1 MFPNFALTICVVFII
16 IIILND
22 INTKSKVSLVIL
34 LPFIWYAIGATR
46 SVALWMNALGFNV
59 TSDDV
64 LEGNPIDRNVY
75 LILMFLGILILVKRR
90 NRLFEIL
97 RGNIWVLLLFIFMGI
112 SITWSD
118 FGDVAFKRWIKTT
131 GALVMAFIVLSER
144 EPLEAISTLLRRCF
158 YIHLPLSIVFIKYF
172 RTLGV
177 DYSYHGL
184 EVMWKGV
191 TTHKNVLGQIVMSSG
206 IYYIWNILR
215 KPEDKRIL
223 LNTLFLLMTF
233 WLMNG
238 PGYSR
243 SNTSIMVFFIGL
255 LLLVLLNFAKSNIE
269 YIRKYMVLGVFLLG
283 FIYLISQLVIG
294 VFSQGSLL
302 SISVEATGRDLT
314 LTGRTDLW
322 NDILVIASKHPML
335 GVGYG
340 SFWIGDLA
348 NNLWQN
354 HPWKPEQGHN
364 GYIDIYVE
372 LGVVGLILLGGVII
386 AAFKGALRTLEVN
399 FEYGRLRLVYLTMIV
414 FHNITESSFGRGHHN
429 LWLLFLFV
437 VLNIPEKIG
446 GSYAR

>member
-1 MFPNFALTICVVFII
+1 VMNRPFSYSLNNPDHIDFLLRISDLGHDLGLHYVPTEIDREYDKEGIMKMKIAGARELLESKIGKPINSVSFHIPSKELINGSLII
-16 IIILND
+16 GDMVNAY
-22 INTKSKVSLVIL
+22 SKELMKNYI
-34 LPFIWYAIGATR
+34 
-46 SVALWMNALGFNV
+46 
-59 TSDDV
+59 SDSRGV
-64 LEGNPIDRNVY
+64 WREGNPIDRNVY

-215 KPEDKRIL
+215 KPEEKRIL

-283 FIYLISQLVIG
+283 FIYLISQ
-294 VFSQGSLL
+294 
-302 SISVEATGRDLT
+302 R
-314 LTGRTDLW
+314 
-322 NDILVIASKHPML
+322 
-335 GVGYG
+335 Y
-340 SFWIGDLA
+340 
-348 NNLWQN
+348 
-354 HPWKPEQGHN
+354 
-364 GYIDIYVE
+364 
-372 LGVVGLILLGGVII
+372 
-386 AAFKGALRTLEVN
+386 
-399 FEYGRLRLVYLTMIV
+399 
-414 FHNITESSFGRGHHN
+414 
-429 LWLLFLFV
+429 
-437 VLNIPEKIG
+437 
-446 GSYAR
+446 